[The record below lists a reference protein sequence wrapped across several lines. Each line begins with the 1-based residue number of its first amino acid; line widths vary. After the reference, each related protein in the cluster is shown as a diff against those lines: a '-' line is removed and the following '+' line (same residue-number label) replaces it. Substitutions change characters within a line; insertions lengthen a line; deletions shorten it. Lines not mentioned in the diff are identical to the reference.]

1 MVSVYQVY
9 QSLKD
14 LANKEQKGFIT
25 PQVFNNFSALA
36 QLNIYNEMFSE
47 LSSAKRLARQNF
59 DPGRDKSI
67 RKQRLEDLSFY
78 IKRTEIDASENDGS
92 IEQRAISLKVNLDKK
107 DDPRANVEFN
117 LYEDRMAR
125 LMAVMIGIFDPDVIV
140 LGGGTSS
147 TYNNRVQ
154 LGMAGDRV
162 ATAAR
167 LYHSG
172 QVKKIICTGSQS
184 FRASPE
190 DLHPREEAKLI
201 LTEFGIPASAVIL
214 LEGENTSQEMN
225 SLKSWIP
232 EHINSP
238 QPRVGLI
245 TSAWHLNRALR
256 LAKSQGLEFEPIPSN
271 FISGPVNP
279 SPHWVIPSGDNLATT
294 GRIVKEYLAAI
305 VSR

>member
-1 MVSVYQVY
+1 MLEKTLTSLVMPIGLVWVGLITLTYLLLISRQKILGFCSLGCLLAITLGGNQFVSNYLAS
-9 QSLKD
+9 SLE
-14 LANKEQKGFIT
+14 A
-25 PQVFNNFSALA
+25 PFSQIDIA
-36 QLNIYNEMFSE
+36 QIPTL
-47 LSSAKRLARQNF
+47 
-59 DPGRDKSI
+59 
-67 RKQRLEDLSFY
+67 
-78 IKRTEIDASENDGS
+78 DA
-92 IEQRAISLKVNLDKK
+92 
-107 DDPRANVEFN
+107 
-117 LYEDRMAR
+117 
-125 LMAVMIGIFDPDVIV
+125 VIV

-147 TYNNRVQ
+147 TYNNRAQ
-154 LGMAGDRV
+154 LSMAGDRV

-214 LEGENTSQEMN
+214 LKGENTSQEMN

-238 QPRVGLI
+238 QPRIGLI
-245 TSAWHLNRALR
+245 TSAWHLKRALR

-294 GRIVKEYLAAI
+294 GRIFKEYLAAI

>member
-1 MVSVYQVY
+1 MNLPPAKPPSTPPPDPP
-9 QSLKD
+9 LKS
-14 LANKEQKGFIT
+14 FW
-25 PQVFNNFSALA
+25 
-36 QLNIYNEMFSE
+36 
-47 LSSAKRLARQNF
+47 
-59 DPGRDKSI
+59 KSI
-67 RKQRLEDLSFY
+67 AILLLLAVTTFAILGYLGGITMLEKTLTSLVMPIGLVWVGLITLTYLLLISRQKILGFFSLGCLLAITLGGNQFASNY
-78 IKRTEIDASENDGS
+78 LAYSLEAPFSQIDIAQ
-92 IEQRAISLKVNLDKK
+92 IPTLD
-107 DDPRANVEFN
+107 A
-117 LYEDRMAR
+117 
-125 LMAVMIGIFDPDVIV
+125 VIV

-214 LEGENTSQEMN
+214 LKGENTSQEMN

-238 QPRVGLI
+238 QPRIGLI
-245 TSAWHLNRALR
+245 TSAWHLKRALR

-294 GRIVKEYLAAI
+294 GRIFKEYLAAI

>member
-1 MVSVYQVY
+1 MNLPPAKPPSTPPPDHP
-9 QSLKD
+9 LKS
-14 LANKEQKGFIT
+14 FW
-25 PQVFNNFSALA
+25 
-36 QLNIYNEMFSE
+36 
-47 LSSAKRLARQNF
+47 
-59 DPGRDKSI
+59 KSI
-67 RKQRLEDLSFY
+67 AILLLLAVTTFAILGYLGGITMLEKTLTSLVMPIGLVWVGLITLTYLLLISRQKILGFFSLGCLLAITLGGNQFASNY
-78 IKRTEIDASENDGS
+78 LAYSLEAPFSQIDIAQ
-92 IEQRAISLKVNLDKK
+92 IPTLD
-107 DDPRANVEFN
+107 A
-117 LYEDRMAR
+117 
-125 LMAVMIGIFDPDVIV
+125 VIV

-214 LEGENTSQEMN
+214 LKGENTSQEMN

-238 QPRVGLI
+238 QPRIGLI
-245 TSAWHLNRALR
+245 TSAWHLKRALR

-294 GRIVKEYLAAI
+294 GRIFKEYLAAI

>member
-1 MVSVYQVY
+1 MNLPPAKPTSTPPPDRP
-9 QSLKD
+9 LKS
-14 LANKEQKGFIT
+14 NW
-25 PQVFNNFSALA
+25 
-36 QLNIYNEMFSE
+36 
-47 LSSAKRLARQNF
+47 
-59 DPGRDKSI
+59 KSI
-67 RKQRLEDLSFY
+67 AILLLLAVTIFATLGYLGGITMLEKTLTSLVMPIGLVWVGLIPLTYLLLLSRQKILGFLSLGCLLAITLGGNQFVSNY
-78 IKRTEIDASENDGS
+78 FAYSLEAPFSQIDIAQ
-92 IEQRAISLKVNLDKK
+92 IPTLD
-107 DDPRANVEFN
+107 A
-117 LYEDRMAR
+117 
-125 LMAVMIGIFDPDVIV
+125 VIV

>member
-1 MVSVYQVY
+1 MNLPPAKPPS
-9 QSLKD
+9 
-14 LANKEQKGFIT
+14 T
-25 PQVFNNFSALA
+25 PPPDRPLTSNW
-36 QLNIYNEMFSE
+36 
-47 LSSAKRLARQNF
+47 
-59 DPGRDKSI
+59 KSI
-67 RKQRLEDLSFY
+67 AILLLLAVTIFAILGYVGGITMLEKTLTSLVMPIGLVWVGLIPLTYLLLLSRQKILGFLSLGCLLAITLGGNQFVSNY
-78 IKRTEIDASENDGS
+78 LAYSLEAPFSQIDIAQ
-92 IEQRAISLKVNLDKK
+92 IPTLD
-107 DDPRANVEFN
+107 A
-117 LYEDRMAR
+117 
-125 LMAVMIGIFDPDVIV
+125 VIV

-238 QPRVGLI
+238 QPRIGLI

>member
-1 MVSVYQVY
+1 MNLPPAKPPSTPPPDRP
-9 QSLKD
+9 LKS
-14 LANKEQKGFIT
+14 FW
-25 PQVFNNFSALA
+25 
-36 QLNIYNEMFSE
+36 
-47 LSSAKRLARQNF
+47 
-59 DPGRDKSI
+59 KSI
-67 RKQRLEDLSFY
+67 AILLLLAVTIFAILGYLSGITMLEKTLTSLVMPIGLVWVGLITLTYLLLLSRQKIFGFLSLGCLLAITLGGNQFVSNY
-78 IKRTEIDASENDGS
+78 LAYSLEAPFSQIDIAQ
-92 IEQRAISLKVNLDKK
+92 IPTLD
-107 DDPRANVEFN
+107 A
-117 LYEDRMAR
+117 
-125 LMAVMIGIFDPDVIV
+125 VIV

>member
-1 MVSVYQVY
+1 MLEKTLTSLVMPIGLVWVGLITLTYLLLISRQKIFGFFSLGCLLAITLGGNQFVSNYLAS
-9 QSLKD
+9 SLE
-14 LANKEQKGFIT
+14 A
-25 PQVFNNFSALA
+25 PFSQIDIA
-36 QLNIYNEMFSE
+36 QIPTL
-47 LSSAKRLARQNF
+47 
-59 DPGRDKSI
+59 
-67 RKQRLEDLSFY
+67 
-78 IKRTEIDASENDGS
+78 DA
-92 IEQRAISLKVNLDKK
+92 
-107 DDPRANVEFN
+107 
-117 LYEDRMAR
+117 
-125 LMAVMIGIFDPDVIV
+125 VIV

-214 LEGENTSQEMN
+214 LKGENTSQEMN

-238 QPRVGLI
+238 QPRIGLI
-245 TSAWHLNRALR
+245 TSAWHLKRALR

-294 GRIVKEYLAAI
+294 GRIFKEYLAAI

>member
-1 MVSVYQVY
+1 MNLPPAKPPSTPPPDHP
-9 QSLKD
+9 LKS
-14 LANKEQKGFIT
+14 FW
-25 PQVFNNFSALA
+25 
-36 QLNIYNEMFSE
+36 
-47 LSSAKRLARQNF
+47 
-59 DPGRDKSI
+59 KSI
-67 RKQRLEDLSFY
+67 AILLLLAVTIFTILGYLGGITMLEKTLTSLVMPIGLVWVGLITLTYLLLISRQKILGFLSLGCLLAITLGGNQFASNY
-78 IKRTEIDASENDGS
+78 LAYSLEAPFSQIDIAQ
-92 IEQRAISLKVNLDKK
+92 IPTLD
-107 DDPRANVEFN
+107 A
-117 LYEDRMAR
+117 
-125 LMAVMIGIFDPDVIV
+125 VIV

-147 TYNNRVQ
+147 TYNNRAQ

-214 LEGENTSQEMN
+214 LEGDNTSQEMN

-245 TSAWHLNRALR
+245 TSAWHLKRALR

-294 GRIVKEYLAAI
+294 GRIFKEYLAAI

>member
-1 MVSVYQVY
+1 MNLPPAKPPSTPPPDHP
-9 QSLKD
+9 LKS
-14 LANKEQKGFIT
+14 FW
-25 PQVFNNFSALA
+25 
-36 QLNIYNEMFSE
+36 
-47 LSSAKRLARQNF
+47 
-59 DPGRDKSI
+59 KSI
-67 RKQRLEDLSFY
+67 AILLLLAVTIFTILGFLGGITMLEKTLTSLVMPIGLVWVGLITLTYLLLISRQKILGFLSLGCLLAITLGGNQFASNY
-78 IKRTEIDASENDGS
+78 LAYSLEAPFSQIDIAQ
-92 IEQRAISLKVNLDKK
+92 IPTLD
-107 DDPRANVEFN
+107 A
-117 LYEDRMAR
+117 
-125 LMAVMIGIFDPDVIV
+125 VIV

-147 TYNNRVQ
+147 TYNNRAQ

-214 LEGENTSQEMN
+214 LEGDNTSQEMN

-245 TSAWHLNRALR
+245 TSAWHLKRALR

-294 GRIVKEYLAAI
+294 GRIFKEYLAAI

>member
-1 MVSVYQVY
+1 MLEKTLT
-9 QSLKD
+9 SLVMPIGLVWVGLITLTYLLLISRQKILGFFSLGCL
-14 LANKEQKGFIT
+14 LAIT
-25 PQVFNNFSALA
+25 LGGNQFASNYLAYSLEAPFSQIDIA
-36 QLNIYNEMFSE
+36 QIPTL
-47 LSSAKRLARQNF
+47 
-59 DPGRDKSI
+59 
-67 RKQRLEDLSFY
+67 
-78 IKRTEIDASENDGS
+78 DA
-92 IEQRAISLKVNLDKK
+92 
-107 DDPRANVEFN
+107 
-117 LYEDRMAR
+117 
-125 LMAVMIGIFDPDVIV
+125 VIV

-147 TYNNRVQ
+147 TYNNRAQ
-154 LGMAGDRV
+154 LSMAGDRV

-214 LEGENTSQEMN
+214 LKGENTSQEMN

-238 QPRVGLI
+238 QPRIGLI
-245 TSAWHLNRALR
+245 TSAWHLKRALR

-294 GRIVKEYLAAI
+294 GRIFKEYLAAI

>member
-1 MVSVYQVY
+1 MNLPPAKPPSTPPPDHP
-9 QSLKD
+9 LKS
-14 LANKEQKGFIT
+14 FW
-25 PQVFNNFSALA
+25 
-36 QLNIYNEMFSE
+36 
-47 LSSAKRLARQNF
+47 
-59 DPGRDKSI
+59 KSI
-67 RKQRLEDLSFY
+67 AILLLLAVTIFTILGYLGGITMLEKTLTSLVMPIGLVWVGLITLTYLLLISRQKILGFLSLGCLLAITLGGNQFASNY
-78 IKRTEIDASENDGS
+78 LAYSLEAPFSQIDIAQ
-92 IEQRAISLKVNLDKK
+92 IPNLD
-107 DDPRANVEFN
+107 A
-117 LYEDRMAR
+117 
-125 LMAVMIGIFDPDVIV
+125 VIV

-147 TYNNRVQ
+147 TYNNRSQ

-245 TSAWHLNRALR
+245 TSAWHLKRALR

-294 GRIVKEYLAAI
+294 GRIFKEYLAAI

>member
-1 MVSVYQVY
+1 MNLPPAKPPSTPPPDHP
-9 QSLKD
+9 LKS
-14 LANKEQKGFIT
+14 FW
-25 PQVFNNFSALA
+25 
-36 QLNIYNEMFSE
+36 
-47 LSSAKRLARQNF
+47 
-59 DPGRDKSI
+59 KSI
-67 RKQRLEDLSFY
+67 AILLLLAVTTFAILGYLGGITMLEKTLTSLVMPIGLVWVGLITLTYLLLISRQKILGFFSLGCLLAITLGGNQFASNY
-78 IKRTEIDASENDGS
+78 LAYSLEAPFSQIDIAQ
-92 IEQRAISLKVNLDKK
+92 IPTLD
-107 DDPRANVEFN
+107 A
-117 LYEDRMAR
+117 
-125 LMAVMIGIFDPDVIV
+125 VIV

-201 LTEFGIPASAVIL
+201 LTEFGIPASTVIL

-238 QPRVGLI
+238 QPRIGLI
-245 TSAWHLNRALR
+245 TSAWHLKRALR

-294 GRIVKEYLAAI
+294 GRIFKEYLAAI

>member
-1 MVSVYQVY
+1 MNLPPANPPST
-9 QSLKD
+9 SPPDHPLKS
-14 LANKEQKGFIT
+14 FW
-25 PQVFNNFSALA
+25 
-36 QLNIYNEMFSE
+36 
-47 LSSAKRLARQNF
+47 
-59 DPGRDKSI
+59 KSI
-67 RKQRLEDLSFY
+67 AILLLLAVTIFTILGYLGGITMLEKTLTSLVMPIGLVWVGLITLTYLLLISRQKILGFLSLGCLLAITLGGNQFASNY
-78 IKRTEIDASENDGS
+78 LAYSLEAPFSQIDIAQ
-92 IEQRAISLKVNLDKK
+92 IPTLD
-107 DDPRANVEFN
+107 A
-117 LYEDRMAR
+117 
-125 LMAVMIGIFDPDVIV
+125 VIV

-147 TYNNRVQ
+147 TYNNRAQ

-214 LEGENTSQEMN
+214 LEGDNTSQEMN

-245 TSAWHLNRALR
+245 TSAWHLKRALR

-294 GRIVKEYLAAI
+294 GRIFKEYLAAI

>member
-1 MVSVYQVY
+1 MNLPPAKPPSTPPPDHP
-9 QSLKD
+9 LKS
-14 LANKEQKGFIT
+14 FW
-25 PQVFNNFSALA
+25 
-36 QLNIYNEMFSE
+36 
-47 LSSAKRLARQNF
+47 
-59 DPGRDKSI
+59 KSI
-67 RKQRLEDLSFY
+67 AILLLLAVTIFAILGYLGGITMLEKTLTSLVMPIGLVWVGLIPLTYLLLLSRQKILGFLSLGCLLAITLGGNQFVSNY
-78 IKRTEIDASENDGS
+78 LAYSLEAPFSQIDIAQ
-92 IEQRAISLKVNLDKK
+92 IPTLD
-107 DDPRANVEFN
+107 A
-117 LYEDRMAR
+117 
-125 LMAVMIGIFDPDVIV
+125 VIV

-238 QPRVGLI
+238 QPRIGLI
-245 TSAWHLNRALR
+245 TSAWHLKRALR

>member
-1 MVSVYQVY
+1 MNLPPAKPPSTPPPDHP
-9 QSLKD
+9 LKS
-14 LANKEQKGFIT
+14 FW
-25 PQVFNNFSALA
+25 
-36 QLNIYNEMFSE
+36 
-47 LSSAKRLARQNF
+47 
-59 DPGRDKSI
+59 KSI
-67 RKQRLEDLSFY
+67 AILLLLAVTTFAILGYLGGITMLEKTLTSLVMPIGLVWVGLITLTYLLLISRQKILGFFSLGCLLAITLGGNQFASNY
-78 IKRTEIDASENDGS
+78 LASSLEAPFSQIDIAQ
-92 IEQRAISLKVNLDKK
+92 IPTLD
-107 DDPRANVEFN
+107 A
-117 LYEDRMAR
+117 
-125 LMAVMIGIFDPDVIV
+125 VIV

-238 QPRVGLI
+238 QPRIGLI
-245 TSAWHLNRALR
+245 TSAWHLKRALR

-294 GRIVKEYLAAI
+294 GRIFKEYLAAI

>member
-1 MVSVYQVY
+1 MNLPPAKPPSTPPPDRP
-9 QSLKD
+9 LKS
-14 LANKEQKGFIT
+14 FW
-25 PQVFNNFSALA
+25 
-36 QLNIYNEMFSE
+36 
-47 LSSAKRLARQNF
+47 
-59 DPGRDKSI
+59 KSI
-67 RKQRLEDLSFY
+67 AILLLLAVTIFAILGYLGGITMLEKTLTSLVMPIGLVWVGLIPLTYLLLLSRQKILGFLSLGCLLAITLGGNQFVSNY
-78 IKRTEIDASENDGS
+78 LAYSLEAPFSQIDIAQ
-92 IEQRAISLKVNLDKK
+92 IPTLD
-107 DDPRANVEFN
+107 A
-117 LYEDRMAR
+117 
-125 LMAVMIGIFDPDVIV
+125 VIV

-172 QVKKIICTGSQS
+172 QVKKIICTGSLS

>member
-1 MVSVYQVY
+1 MNLPPAKPPSTPPPDHP
-9 QSLKD
+9 LKS
-14 LANKEQKGFIT
+14 FW
-25 PQVFNNFSALA
+25 
-36 QLNIYNEMFSE
+36 
-47 LSSAKRLARQNF
+47 
-59 DPGRDKSI
+59 KSI
-67 RKQRLEDLSFY
+67 AILLLLAVTTFAILGYLGGITMLEKTLTSLVMPIGLVWVGLITLTYLLLISRQKILGFFSLGCLLAITLGGNQFASNY
-78 IKRTEIDASENDGS
+78 LAYSLEAPFSQIDIAQ
-92 IEQRAISLKVNLDKK
+92 IPTLD
-107 DDPRANVEFN
+107 A
-117 LYEDRMAR
+117 
-125 LMAVMIGIFDPDVIV
+125 VIV

-201 LTEFGIPASAVIL
+201 LTEFGIPASTVIL

-238 QPRVGLI
+238 QPRIGLI
-245 TSAWHLNRALR
+245 TSAWHLKRALR

-279 SPHWVIPSGDNLATT
+279 SPHRVIPSGDNLATT
-294 GRIVKEYLAAI
+294 GRIFKEYLAAI

>member
-1 MVSVYQVY
+1 MNLPPAKPPSTPPPDPP
-9 QSLKD
+9 LKP
-14 LANKEQKGFIT
+14 FW
-25 PQVFNNFSALA
+25 
-36 QLNIYNEMFSE
+36 
-47 LSSAKRLARQNF
+47 
-59 DPGRDKSI
+59 KSI
-67 RKQRLEDLSFY
+67 AILLLLAVTTFAILGYLGGITMLEKTLTSLVMPIGLVWVGLITLTYLLLISRQKILGFFSLGCLLAITLGGNQFVSNY
-78 IKRTEIDASENDGS
+78 LAYSLEAPFSQIDIAQ
-92 IEQRAISLKVNLDKK
+92 IPTLD
-107 DDPRANVEFN
+107 A
-117 LYEDRMAR
+117 
-125 LMAVMIGIFDPDVIV
+125 VIV

-238 QPRVGLI
+238 QPRIGLI
-245 TSAWHLNRALR
+245 TSAWHLKRALR